1 MVDKITSPITSTEL
15 INKIN
20 DIIDNLGSGGGLSY
34 SASCPAITISSGV
47 ASWSVTHNLG
57 STDIVAILYN
67 SSGAEIEKN
76 ITVNSA
82 NAITVT
88 FKASS
93 NITAGAY
100 RIVVL
105 ASGASVETG
114 NLANKDLSNI
124 TNAAKNSMS
133 SIGMPSGTYKNLTL
147 GTTGTT
153 YTMPSNGWIL
163 FAKRAGAS
171 NQWANLTNQTNG
183 LFFEMTA
190 NNTNNHVSF
199 LAPVSKSDVIKISY
213 SLTGTT
219 SQFRFYYAVGSESEA
234 S

>member
-1 MVDKITSPITSTEL
+1 MKVLITDKINEV
-15 INKIN
+15 
-20 DIIDNLGSGGGLSY
+20 IDNLGSGGGADTS
-34 SASCPAITISSGV
+34 
-47 ASWSVTHNLG
+47 
-57 STDIVAILYN
+57 
-67 SSGAEIEKN
+67 
-76 ITVNSA
+76 
-82 NAITVT
+82 
-88 FKASS
+88 
-93 NITAGAY
+93 
-100 RIVVL
+100 
-105 ASGASVETG
+105 
-114 NLANKDLSNI
+114 NLADKNLSNI
-124 TNAAKNSMS
+124 TTTAKIMMS

-147 GTTGTT
+147 GTSGTT
-153 YTMPSNGWIL
+153 YTIPANGWIL

-183 LFFEMTA
+183 LFFELTA